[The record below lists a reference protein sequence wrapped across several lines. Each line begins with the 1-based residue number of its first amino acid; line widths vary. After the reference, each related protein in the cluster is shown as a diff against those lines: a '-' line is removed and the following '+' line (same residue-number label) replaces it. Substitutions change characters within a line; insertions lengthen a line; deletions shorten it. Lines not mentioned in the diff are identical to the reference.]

1 MEKYYK
7 SLFCAILILAV
18 KEILTVSE
26 TARFLQKHPDT
37 IRRWI
42 ERKILPARKIA
53 AGGKGVFV
61 LLKHDVLE
69 FAVSTVLKH
78 KPRKEKEVKHF
89 PSGQRKLL

>member
-1 MEKYYK
+1 
-7 SLFCAILILAV
+7 V

-26 TARFLQKHPDT
+26 TARFLTKHPDT

-53 AGGKGVFV
+53 SGGKGVFAI
-61 LLKHDVLE
+61 LKSDLLE

-78 KPRKEKEVKHF
+78 KIRKGKGVQHF
-89 PSGQRKLL
+89 PSVQKKLL

>member
-1 MEKYYK
+1 
-7 SLFCAILILAV
+7 V

-26 TARFLQKHPDT
+26 TARFLQKHPCT

-78 KPRKEKEVKHF
+78 KTRNEKDAKQF